1 MGFDRLYIAGL
12 ELNKDEEPQMWACKA
27 QKSAAVV
34 REHKFAAFAT
44 CEHAIVGYKNMCISS
59 I

>member
-1 MGFDRLYIAGL
+1 MGFDRLCIAGS

-27 QKSAAVV
+27 QKSAAAA

-44 CEHAIVGYKNMCISS
+44 CEHAIVGYKTLN
-59 I
+59 